1 MTAPSMDTKLWI
13 RRFHPG
19 PAWGPRLVCFPHAG
33 GSAVAFHQTS
43 KALSPVAEVLSLQ
56 YPGRQDRL
64 GEPCLDSIGDLAD
77 AIVAVLSRTLD
88 RPLVF
93 LGHSMGAVIAFEV
106 AVRLERQGVVLRR
119 LFASGRRA
127 PSRVR
132 DESIH
137 LGTDDELVAEVQRLS
152 GTEESLLTDP
162 VVLSI
167 VLPALRADYRAVETY
182 RHAGGARLSCPVT
195 VLTGD
200 RDPRVSLDEAH
211 DWAGHTTADCDVKV
225 FTGGHFFLND
235 HPAQI
240 NDLLAAELT
249 RPAG

>member
-1 MTAPSMDTKLWI
+1 MTAPSMDVELWV

-33 GSAVAFHQTS
+33 GSAVAFHPTS

-64 GEPCLDSIGDLAD
+64 GEPCLDSIAELAD
-77 AIVAVLSRTLD
+77 AIVAVLAPKLD

-93 LGHSMGAVIAFEV
+93 LGHSMGAVLAFEV
-106 AVRLERQGVVLRR
+106 AVRLERRGVVLRR

-137 LGTDDELVAEVQRLS
+137 LGTDAELVAEVQRLS
-152 GTEESLLTDP
+152 GTDESLLTDP
-162 VVLSI
+162 AVLSI

-182 RHAGGARLSCPVT
+182 RHDGGARLRCPVT

-200 RDPRVSLDEAH
+200 RDPRVSLDEASAWV
-211 DWAGHTTADCDVKV
+211 DHTTADCDVKV
-225 FTGGHFFLND
+225 FAGGHFFLND

-240 NDLLAAELT
+240 NDLLAAELS

>member
-182 RHAGGARLSCPVT
+182 RHGGGARLSCPVT

-200 RDPRVSLDEAH
+200 RDPRVSIDEAR